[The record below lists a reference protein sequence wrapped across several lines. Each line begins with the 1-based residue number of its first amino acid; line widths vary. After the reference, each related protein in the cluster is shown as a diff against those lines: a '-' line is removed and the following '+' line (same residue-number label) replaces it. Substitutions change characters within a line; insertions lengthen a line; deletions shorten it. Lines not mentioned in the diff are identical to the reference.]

1 MSSGGYVNIGTVFT
15 EDRGIFE
22 TWSKMKGYIIENG
35 GQFKK
40 LKYSKNMD
48 GENWIQLDIKDNSL
62 DESFLTGHY
71 PELELSGSSLG
82 LNTERIHLSI
92 EKDNGYFGFLFGI
105 EWESLFSKEV
115 DVAKIRNHMVATLT
129 AIYETIPFA
138 YSFIGHE
145 IEIDCSP
152 DEFKDF
158 IAHNDSYPVAMIEN
172 KGGLDIYY
180 GTIGIDGISGQIPKK
195 ESVTI

>member
-1 MSSGGYVNIGTVFT
+1 MSSGGDVNIGMVFT
-15 EDRGIFE
+15 EEKGIFV
-22 TWSKMKGYIIENG
+22 TWSKMKSYIIKNG

-40 LKYSKNMD
+40 LKYSKDMD

-62 DESFLTGHY
+62 DESFLTGYY
-71 PELELSGSSLG
+71 PELELSRSSLG

-92 EKDNGYFGFLFGI
+92 EKDDGYFGFLFGI
-105 EWESLFSKEV
+105 EWDSLFSKEV

-145 IEIDCSP
+145 IEIDSSP
-152 DEFKDF
+152 DEFEDL
-158 IAHNDSYPVAMIEN
+158 IAHNDSYPVALIES
-172 KGGLDIYY
+172 KDGLDIYY
-180 GTIGIDGISGQIPKK
+180 GNIGIDGISGQIPKK
-195 ESVTI
+195 DSVTI